1 MSSPSPFRSLLW
13 YLIPFILRNFLPL
26 ISLPII
32 TNYLSILDFG
42 LYALSIVYGTLVSGI
57 ANLGLFTVFERTF
70 FEIDIS
76 KRKNLLFTNIVF
88 VFCVMFLFGLLT
100 WKYNLSIGEIFFNN
114 SLIAPLLILAYTLV
128 SIKTLNQYF
137 FYYLKNDEKPK
148 HFAIITVSETI
159 LSTSISIFF
168 LVFYKSG
175 VVGFLW
181 GQIIGV
187 FFIFLIN
194 LLIIIYF
201 GNRVFEFNLIKS
213 QLRLS
218 LPLTPRIFFGL
229 INGQFD
235 KYMLGI
241 LDSTTG
247 VGLYDIAQKISNT
260 SYSFMTTLQNVFSPQ
275 VYKRMFSNDENYK
288 KSIGSYLTPF
298 FYLTILFSL
307 LVGLFA
313 EEVLLLFTPK
323 EYHEAS
329 LYITILVVQI
339 AFYFFGK
346 QPQLIYAKKTT
357 LISILSF
364 ISIIINIGLNVPLIN
379 FYGVQGAIWATF
391 ISGIVT
397 SLIYYYYAQKYMPI
411 YFERKLFVILFYFV
425 LSSGVL
431 IILLYLGKGYIV
443 RLSFKTAIILGYF
456 FIGLKYNYINEIQ
469 KRLSAL
475 SNKINNLKSF

>member
-13 YLIPFILRNFLPL
+13 YSIPFFLRNFLPL
-26 ISLPII
+26 ISLPIV
-32 TNYLSILDFG
+32 TRYLSIVDFG
-42 LYALSIVYGTLVSGI
+42 LYALSIVYGTFVSGI

-88 VFCVMFLFGLLT
+88 VFCVMFLFGLFT

-114 SLIAPLLILAYTLV
+114 SHIAPLLILAYTFV

-148 HFAIITVSETI
+148 HYAIITVSETI
-159 LSTSISIFF
+159 LSTTISIFF

-175 VVGFLW
+175 VEGFLW

-187 FFIFLIN
+187 FFIFFIN
-194 LLIIIYF
+194 LLILHYF
-201 GNRVFEFNLIKS
+201 GKRVFEFNLIKS
-213 QLRLS
+213 QLKLS

-229 INGQFD
+229 INAQFD
-235 KYMLGI
+235 KYMLGF
-241 LDSTTG
+241 LDSATG

-260 SYSFMTTLQNVFSPQ
+260 SYSFMTTLQNVFAPQ

-288 KSIGSYLTPF
+288 KSIGPYLTPF

-307 LVGLFA
+307 MVGLFA
-313 EEVLLLFTPK
+313 EEILFLFTPQ

-329 LYITILVVQI
+329 LYVTILVVQI

-346 QPQLIYAKKTT
+346 QPQLIYAKKTA

-364 ISIIINIGLNVPLIN
+364 LSITINITLNIPLIN

-391 ISGIVT
+391 ISGIT
-397 SLIYYYYAQKYMPI
+397 SSLIYYYYAQKHMPI
-411 YFERKLFVILFYFV
+411 NFERKLFIILFYFV

-431 IILLYLGKGYIV
+431 IILLYLDKGYV
-443 RLSFKTAIILGYF
+443 TRLSFKFAVILGYF
-456 FIGLKYNYINEIQ
+456 FIGVRLKYVKKILTLLSVFFNKNIQ
-469 KRLSAL
+469 K
-475 SNKINNLKSF
+475 N